1 MAISEETEQ
10 FQGLASAIQKAKDLN
25 DQVLFSHIKKI
36 QGTNPLSFYQAG
48 RERYAGERFFWEDP
62 AKEITITGLGNVKTL
77 KAAANAERYREV
89 EKSWIKLQ
97 ETAVK
102 TGVTE
107 VEATGPLLF
116 GGFSFD
122 YESNSTLLW
131 NQFGDNLFYIPAFML
146 SIVGKQAYLTTN
158 LLCSP
163 DDSEKLFRDMINER
177 EAFLFESLD
186 GAALCGLNSLVK
198 QREARP
204 EEWKRTVT
212 EAVEEIKTT
221 DLDKIVLARELRLTF
236 ERSIDSGKVLEQLIA
251 EQPLSYIFSLEAGGD
266 CFVGATPER
275 LIKKQGNEVFSTC
288 LAGSMGRGKDE
299 HEDVIL
305 GNELLQDQKNLQE
318 HQYVVS
324 MISNAFDAVCEKVL
338 VPDGPRLMKNRHIQ
352 HLYTPIRG
360 VAKEGITILQFVENL
375 HPTPAMGGLPK
386 EKAVIRIREM
396 EGLERGFYAGPLG
409 WMDTYGNG
417 EFAVGIRSA
426 LIQDNE
432 ASLFAGC
439 GVVEDSTAV
448 AEYRET
454 GIKFN
459 PMLSALG
466 GNLNE

>member
-10 FQGLASAIQKAKDLN
+10 FQGLASAIQQAKDLN
-25 DQVLFSHIKKI
+25 DQVLFSHIKKVNC
-36 QGTNPLSFYQAG
+36 TNPLSFYQAG

-62 AKEITITGLGNVKTL
+62 AKEITITGLGNVKKI
-77 KAAANAERYREV
+77 KAASNAERYREV

-97 ETAVK
+97 NTAVK
-102 TGVTE
+102 TGVTD

-163 DDSEKLFRDMINER
+163 DDSEKLFIDMINER

-186 GAALCGLNSLVK
+186 GTGLGSNSLLK
-198 QREARP
+198 QREVDP
-204 EEWKRTVT
+204 EGWKHTVA

-221 DLDKIVLARELRLTF
+221 DLDKIVLARELRLEF

-275 LIKKQGNEVFSTC
+275 LIKKKGNEVFSTC

-299 HEDVIL
+299 QEDVSL
-305 GNELLQDQKNLQE
+305 GEELLHDQKNLQE

-324 MISNAFDAVCEKVL
+324 MISKAFDAVCEKVM
-338 VPDGPRLMKNRHIQ
+338 VPAEPELMKNRHIQ
-352 HLYTPIRG
+352 HLYTPVHG
-360 VAKEGITILQFVENL
+360 LSKEGVTIFQFVENL

-386 EKAVIRIREM
+386 EKAVVRIREM

-409 WMDTYGNG
+409 WVDTYGNG

-426 LIQDNE
+426 LIQNNE

-439 GVVEDSTAV
+439 GVVEDSTP
-448 AEYRET
+448 ESEFRET

>member
-36 QGTNPLSFYQAG
+36 GCNNPLSFYQAG

-62 AKEITITGLGNVKTL
+62 AKEITITGLGNVKKL
-77 KAAANAERYREV
+77 KAASNAERYREV

-97 ETAVK
+97 NTAVK
-102 TGVTE
+102 TGVTDL
-107 VEATGPLLF
+107 EATGPLLF

-122 YESNSTLLW
+122 YENDSTLLW

-163 DDSEKLFRDMINER
+163 DDSEKLFIDMINER

-186 GAALCGLNSLVK
+186 SNGLGANSLVM
-198 QREARP
+198 QREVEP
-204 EEWKRTVT
+204 EEWKRTVA
-212 EAVEEIKTT
+212 EAVQEIKTT
-221 DLDKIVLARELRLTF
+221 DLDKIVLARELRLVF

-299 HEDVIL
+299 QEDVRL
-305 GNELLQDQKNLQE
+305 GEELLHDQKNLQE

-324 MISNAFDAVCEKVL
+324 MISNAFDSVCEKVM
-338 VPDGPRLMKNRHIQ
+338 VPAEPKLMKNRHIQ
-352 HLYTPIRG
+352 HLYTPVRG
-360 VAKEGITILQFVENL
+360 LSKEGVTIFEFVENL

-386 EKAVIRIREM
+386 DKAVVRIREM

-409 WMDTYGNG
+409 WVDTYGNG

-426 LIQDNE
+426 LIQNNE

-439 GVVEDSTAV
+439 GVVEDSTP
-448 AEYRET
+448 ESEFRET

>member
-1 MAISEETEQ
+1 LAISEETEQ

-36 QGTNPLSFYQAG
+36 KCNSPLSFYQAG

-62 AKEITITGLGNVKTL
+62 AKEITITGLGNVKKL
-77 KAAANAERYREV
+77 KAASNAERYREV

-97 ETAVK
+97 NDAVK
-102 TGVTE
+102 TGVTDI
-107 VEATGPLLF
+107 EATGPLLF

-122 YESNSTLLW
+122 YETDSTLLW

-163 DDSEKLFRDMINER
+163 DDSEKLFIDMINER

-186 GAALCGLNSLVK
+186 GNGLGANSLVM
-198 QREARP
+198 QREVEP
-204 EEWKRTVT
+204 EEWKRTVA
-212 EAVEEIKTT
+212 EAVQEIKTT
-221 DLDKIVLARELRLTF
+221 DLDKIVLARELRLGF

-288 LAGSMGRGKDE
+288 LAGSMRRGKDE
-299 HEDVIL
+299 QEDVCL
-305 GNELLQDQKNLQE
+305 GEELLHDQKNLQE

-324 MISNAFDAVCEKVL
+324 MISNAFDSVCEKVM
-338 VPDGPRLMKNRHIQ
+338 VPAGPTLMKNRHIQ
-352 HLYTPIRG
+352 HLYTPVRG
-360 VAKEGITILQFVENL
+360 ISKEGVTIFEFVENL

-386 EKAVIRIREM
+386 EKAVVRIREM
-396 EGLERGFYAGPLG
+396 EDLERGFYAGPLG
-409 WMDTYGNG
+409 WVDTYGNG

-426 LIQDNE
+426 LIQNNE

-439 GVVEDSTAV
+439 GVVEDSTP
-448 AEYRET
+448 ESEFRET

>member
-25 DQVLFSHIKKI
+25 DQVLFSHIKKVNCN
-36 QGTNPLSFYQAG
+36 NPLSFYQAG

-62 AKEITITGLGNVKTL
+62 AKEMTITGLGNVKKL
-77 KAAANAERYREV
+77 KAASNAERYREV

-97 ETAVK
+97 NTAVK
-102 TGVTE
+102 TGVTDL
-107 VEATGPLLF
+107 EATGPLLF

-122 YESNSTLLW
+122 YETDSTLLW

-163 DDSEKLFRDMINER
+163 DDSEKLFIDMINER

-186 GAALCGLNSLVK
+186 GNGLGANSLVM
-198 QREARP
+198 QREVEP
-204 EEWKRTVT
+204 EEWKRTVA
-212 EAVEEIKTT
+212 EAVQEIKTT
-221 DLDKIVLARELRLTF
+221 DLDKIVLARELRLVF
-236 ERSIDSGKVLEQLIA
+236 ERSIDSGKVLERLIA

-299 HEDVIL
+299 REDVRL
-305 GNELLQDQKNLQE
+305 GEELLHDQKNLQE

-324 MISNAFDAVCEKVL
+324 MISNAFDSVCEKVM
-338 VPDGPRLMKNRHIQ
+338 VPAEPALMKNRHIQ
-352 HLYTPIRG
+352 HLYTPVRG
-360 VAKEGITILQFVENL
+360 LSKEGVTIFEFVENL

-386 EKAVIRIREM
+386 DKAVVRIREM

-409 WMDTYGNG
+409 WVDTYGNG

-426 LIQDNE
+426 LIQNNE

-439 GVVEDSTAV
+439 GVVEDSTP
-448 AEYRET
+448 ESEFRET

>member
-36 QGTNPLSFYQAG
+36 KCNSPLSFYQAG

-62 AKEITITGLGNVKTL
+62 VKEITITGLGNVKKL
-77 KAAANAERYREV
+77 KAASNAERYREV

-97 ETAVK
+97 NDAVK
-102 TGVTE
+102 TGVTD
-107 VEATGPLLF
+107 VKATGPLLF

-122 YESNSTLLW
+122 YETDSTLLW

-163 DDSEKLFRDMINER
+163 DDSEKLFIDMINER

-186 GAALCGLNSLVK
+186 GNGLDANSLVM
-198 QREARP
+198 QREVEP
-204 EEWKRTVT
+204 EEWKRTVA
-212 EAVEEIKTT
+212 EAVQEIKTT
-221 DLDKIVLARELRLTF
+221 DLDKIVLARELRLGF

-288 LAGSMGRGKDE
+288 LAGSMRRGKDE
-299 HEDVIL
+299 QEDVCL
-305 GNELLQDQKNLQE
+305 GEELLHDQKNLQE

-324 MISNAFDAVCEKVL
+324 MISNAFDSVCEKVM
-338 VPDGPRLMKNRHIQ
+338 VPAGPTLMKNRHIQ
-352 HLYTPIRG
+352 HLYTPVRG
-360 VAKEGITILQFVENL
+360 ISKEGVTIFEFVENL

-386 EKAVIRIREM
+386 EKAVVRIREL

-409 WMDTYGNG
+409 WVDTYGNG

-426 LIQDNE
+426 LIQNNE

-439 GVVEDSTAV
+439 GVVEDSTP
-448 AEYRET
+448 ESEFRET

>member
-36 QGTNPLSFYQAG
+36 KCNSPLSFYQAG

-62 AKEITITGLGNVKTL
+62 AKEITITGLGNVKKL
-77 KAAANAERYREV
+77 KAASNAERYREV

-97 ETAVK
+97 NDAVK
-102 TGVTE
+102 TGVTD

-122 YESNSTLLW
+122 YETDSTLLW

-163 DDSEKLFRDMINER
+163 DDSEKLFIDMINER

-186 GAALCGLNSLVK
+186 GNGLGANSLVM
-198 QREARP
+198 QREVEP
-204 EEWKRTVT
+204 EEWKRTVA
-212 EAVEEIKTT
+212 EAVQEIKTT
-221 DLDKIVLARELRLTF
+221 DLDKIVLARELRLGF

-288 LAGSMGRGKDE
+288 LAGSMRRGKDE
-299 HEDVIL
+299 QEDVCL
-305 GNELLQDQKNLQE
+305 GEELLHDQKNLQE

-324 MISNAFDAVCEKVL
+324 MISNAFDSVCEKVM
-338 VPDGPRLMKNRHIQ
+338 VPAGPTLMKNRHIQ
-352 HLYTPIRG
+352 HLYTPVRG
-360 VAKEGITILQFVENL
+360 ISKEGVTIFEFVENL

-386 EKAVIRIREM
+386 EKAVVRIREL

-409 WMDTYGNG
+409 WVDTYGNG

-426 LIQDNE
+426 LIQNNE

-439 GVVEDSTAV
+439 GVVEDSTP
-448 AEYRET
+448 ESEFWET

>member
-25 DQVLFSHIKKI
+25 GQVLFSHIKKI
-36 QGTNPLSFYQAG
+36 NCNNPLSFYQAG

-62 AKEITITGLGNVKTL
+62 AKDITITGLGNVKKL
-77 KAAANAERYREV
+77 QVASNADRYREV
-89 EKSWIKLQ
+89 EMSWIKLQ
-97 ETAVK
+97 NNAVK
-102 TGVTE
+102 TGVTD

-122 YESNSTLLW
+122 YETNSTLLW

-146 SIVGKQAYLTTN
+146 SLVGEQAYLTTN

-163 DDSEKLFRDMINER
+163 DDSEKLFIDMINER
-177 EAFLFESLD
+177 ESFLIESLN
-186 GAALCGLNSLVK
+186 GTELRANTLVK
-198 QREARP
+198 QKEVKP
-204 EEWKRTVT
+204 KEWKQTVAD
-212 EAVEEIKTT
+212 AVEEIKTT
-221 DLDKIVLARELRLTF
+221 DLDKIVLARELRLVF
-236 ERSIDSGKVLEQLIA
+236 ERSIDSEKVLEQLIA

-288 LAGSMGRGKDE
+288 LAGSMGRGKTE
-299 HEDVIL
+299 EEDACL
-305 GNELLQDQKNLQE
+305 GDELLHDQKNLQE

-324 MISNAFDAVCEKVL
+324 MISNAFEAVCEKVI
-338 VPDGPRLMKNRHIQ
+338 VPTEPKLMKNRHIQ
-352 HLYTPIRG
+352 HLYTPVRG
-360 VAKEGITILQFVENL
+360 ICNEGVTIFEFVENL

-386 EKAVIRIREM
+386 EEAVARIREI

-409 WMDTYGNG
+409 WVDAYGNG

-426 LIQDNE
+426 LLQDNE

-439 GVVEDSTAV
+439 GVVEDSTP
-448 AEYRET
+448 ESEFQET

>member
-1 MAISEETEQ
+1 MAISKETEQ

-36 QGTNPLSFYQAG
+36 PCTNPLSFYQAG

-62 AKEITITGLGNVKTL
+62 AKEITITGLGNVKKL

-89 EKSWIKLQ
+89 EKSWIELQ
-97 ETAVK
+97 GNAVK
-102 TGVTE
+102 TGVANI
-107 VEATGPLLF
+107 EATGPLLF

-186 GAALCGLNSLVK
+186 EPLCGTNSLVK
-198 QREARP
+198 QREIEP
-204 EEWKRTVT
+204 EQWKRTVT
-212 EAVEEIKTT
+212 EAVEEIKATE
-221 DLDKIVLARELRLTF
+221 LDKIVLARELRLTF
-236 ERSIDSGKVLEQLIA
+236 DHSIDSAKVLEQLIA
-251 EQPLSYIFSLEAGGD
+251 EQPLSYIFGMEAGGD

-275 LIKKQGNEVFSTC
+275 LIKKQGNDVFSTC
-288 LAGSMGRGKDE
+288 LAGSIGRGKDE
-299 HEDVIL
+299 QEDVSL
-305 GNELLQDQKNLQE
+305 GNELLHDEKNLQE

-324 MISNAFDAVCEKVL
+324 MISNAFDAVCEKVI
-338 VPDGPRLMKNRHIQ
+338 VPGGPELMKNRHIQ
-352 HLYTPIRG
+352 HLYTPVRG
-360 VAKEGITILQFVENL
+360 VAKEGVTILQFVENL

-386 EKAVIRIREM
+386 EKAVSRIREM

-417 EFAVGIRSA
+417 EYAVGIRSA

-439 GVVEDSTAV
+439 GVVEDSAAV
-448 AEYRET
+448 AEFRET

>member
-36 QGTNPLSFYQAG
+36 KCNSPLSFYQAG

-62 AKEITITGLGNVKTL
+62 AKEITITGLGNVKKL
-77 KAAANAERYREV
+77 KAASNAKRYREV

-97 ETAVK
+97 NDAVK
-102 TGVTE
+102 TGVTD

-122 YESNSTLLW
+122 YETDSTLLW

-163 DDSEKLFRDMINER
+163 DDSEKLFIDMINER

-186 GAALCGLNSLVK
+186 GNGLGANSLVM
-198 QREARP
+198 QREVEP
-204 EEWKRTVT
+204 EEWKRTVA
-212 EAVEEIKTT
+212 EAVQEIKTT
-221 DLDKIVLARELRLTF
+221 DLDKIVLARELRLGF

-288 LAGSMGRGKDE
+288 LAGSMRRGKDE
-299 HEDVIL
+299 QEDVCL
-305 GNELLQDQKNLQE
+305 GEELLHDQKNLQE

-324 MISNAFDAVCEKVL
+324 MISNAFDSVCEKVM
-338 VPDGPRLMKNRHIQ
+338 VPAGPTLMKNRHIQ
-352 HLYTPIRG
+352 HLYTPVRG
-360 VAKEGITILQFVENL
+360 ISKKGVTIFEFVENL

-386 EKAVIRIREM
+386 EKAVVRIREL

-409 WMDTYGNG
+409 WVDTYGNG

-426 LIQDNE
+426 LIQNNE

-439 GVVEDSTAV
+439 GVVEDSTP
-448 AEYRET
+448 ESEFRET

>member
-1 MAISEETEQ
+1 LAISEETEQ

-36 QGTNPLSFYQAG
+36 KWNSPLSFYQAG

-62 AKEITITGLGNVKTL
+62 AKEITITGLGNVKKL
-77 KAAANAERYREV
+77 KAASNAERYREV

-97 ETAVK
+97 NDAVK
-102 TGVTE
+102 TGVTD

-122 YESNSTLLW
+122 YETDSTLLW

-163 DDSEKLFRDMINER
+163 DDSEKLFIDMINER

-186 GAALCGLNSLVK
+186 GNGLGVNSLVM
-198 QREARP
+198 QREVEP
-204 EEWKRTVT
+204 EEWKRTVA
-212 EAVEEIKTT
+212 EAVQEIKTT
-221 DLDKIVLARELRLTF
+221 DLDKIVLARELRLGF

-288 LAGSMGRGKDE
+288 LAGSMRRGKDE
-299 HEDVIL
+299 QEDVCL
-305 GNELLQDQKNLQE
+305 GEELLHDQKNLQE

-324 MISNAFDAVCEKVL
+324 MISNAFDSVCEKVM
-338 VPDGPRLMKNRHIQ
+338 VPAGPTLMKNRHIQ
-352 HLYTPIRG
+352 HLYTPVRG
-360 VAKEGITILQFVENL
+360 ISKEGVTIFEFVEYL

-386 EKAVIRIREM
+386 EKAVVRIREL

-409 WMDTYGNG
+409 WVDTYGNG

-426 LIQDNE
+426 LIQNNE

-439 GVVEDSTAV
+439 GVVEDSTP
-448 AEYRET
+448 ESEFRET

>member
-1 MAISEETEQ
+1 
-10 FQGLASAIQKAKDLN
+10 
-25 DQVLFSHIKKI
+25 
-36 QGTNPLSFYQAG
+36 
-48 RERYAGERFFWEDP
+48 
-62 AKEITITGLGNVKTL
+62 
-77 KAAANAERYREV
+77 
-89 EKSWIKLQ
+89 
-97 ETAVK
+97 
-102 TGVTE
+102 
-107 VEATGPLLF
+107 
-116 GGFSFD
+116 
-122 YESNSTLLW
+122 
-131 NQFGDNLFYIPAFML
+131 
-146 SIVGKQAYLTTN
+146 VGKQAYLTTN

-163 DDSEKLFRDMINER
+163 DDSEKLFIDMINER

-186 GAALCGLNSLVK
+186 GNGLGANSLVM
-198 QREARP
+198 QREVEP
-204 EEWKRTVT
+204 EEWKRTVA
-212 EAVEEIKTT
+212 EAVQEIKTT
-221 DLDKIVLARELRLTF
+221 DLDKIVLARELRLGF

-299 HEDVIL
+299 QEDVCL
-305 GNELLQDQKNLQE
+305 GEELLHDEKNLQE

-324 MISNAFDAVCEKVL
+324 MISNAFDSVCEKVV
-338 VPDGPRLMKNRHIQ
+338 VPARPTLMKNRHIQ
-352 HLYTPIRG
+352 HLYTPVRG
-360 VAKEGITILQFVENL
+360 ISNEGVTIFEFVENL

-386 EKAVIRIREM
+386 EKAVVRIREM

-409 WMDTYGNG
+409 WVDTYGNG

-426 LIQDNE
+426 LIQNNE

-439 GVVEDSTAV
+439 GVVEDSTPES
-448 AEYRET
+448 EYRET

>member
-36 QGTNPLSFYQAG
+36 KCNSPLSFYQAG

-62 AKEITITGLGNVKTL
+62 AKEITITGLGNVKKL
-77 KAAANAERYREV
+77 KAASNAERYREV

-97 ETAVK
+97 NDAVK
-102 TGVTE
+102 TGVTD

-122 YESNSTLLW
+122 YETDSTLLW

-163 DDSEKLFRDMINER
+163 DDSEKLFIDMINER

-186 GAALCGLNSLVK
+186 GNGLGANSLVM
-198 QREARP
+198 QREVEP
-204 EEWKRTVT
+204 EEWKRTVA
-212 EAVEEIKTT
+212 EAVQEIKTT
-221 DLDKIVLARELRLTF
+221 DLDKIVLARELRLGF

-288 LAGSMGRGKDE
+288 LAGSMRRGKDE
-299 HEDVIL
+299 QEDVCF
-305 GNELLQDQKNLQE
+305 GEELLHDQKNLQE

-324 MISNAFDAVCEKVL
+324 MISNAFDSVCEKVM
-338 VPDGPRLMKNRHIQ
+338 VPAGPTLMKNRHIQ
-352 HLYTPIRG
+352 HLYTPVRG
-360 VAKEGITILQFVENL
+360 ISKEGVTIFEFVENL

-386 EKAVIRIREM
+386 EKAVVRIREL

-409 WMDTYGNG
+409 WVDTYGNG

-426 LIQDNE
+426 LIQNNE

-439 GVVEDSTAV
+439 GVVEDSTP
-448 AEYRET
+448 ESEFQET

>member
-36 QGTNPLSFYQAG
+36 QCTNPLSFYQAG

-62 AKEITITGLGNVKTL
+62 AKEITITGLGNVKKL

-102 TGVTE
+102 TGVTD

-122 YESNSTLLW
+122 YESNSTILW
-131 NQFGDNLFYIPAFML
+131 NHFGDNLFYIPAFML

-177 EAFLFESLD
+177 EAFLSEGLD
-186 GAALCGLNSLVK
+186 GVPCGPNSLVK
-198 QREARP
+198 QREVQSA
-204 EEWKRTVT
+204 EWKRTVT

-236 ERSIDSGKVLEQLIA
+236 EHSIDSGKVLEQLIA

-275 LIKKQGNEVFSTC
+275 LIKKQGDAVFSTC
-288 LAGSMGRGKDE
+288 LAGSMGRGKDQR
-299 HEDVIL
+299 EDVSL
-305 GNELLQDQKNLQE
+305 GNELLHDQKNLQE

-324 MISNAFDAVCEKVL
+324 MISNAFDAVCEKV
-338 VPDGPRLMKNRHIQ
+338 VIPDGPELMKNRHIQ
-352 HLYTPIRG
+352 HLYTPVRG
-360 VAKEGITILQFVENL
+360 VAKEGVTILQFVENL

-386 EKAVIRIREM
+386 GKAVVRIREM

-439 GVVEDSTAV
+439 GVVEDSTAS
-448 AEYRET
+448 AEFRET

>member
-36 QGTNPLSFYQAG
+36 KCNNPLSFYQAG

-62 AKEITITGLGNVKTL
+62 AKEITITGLGNVKKL
-77 KAAANAERYREV
+77 KAASNAERYREV

-97 ETAVK
+97 NDAVK
-102 TGVTE
+102 TGVTD

-122 YESNSTLLW
+122 YETDSTLLW

-163 DDSEKLFRDMINER
+163 DDSEKLFIDMINER

-186 GAALCGLNSLVK
+186 GNGLGANSLIM
-198 QREARP
+198 QREVEP
-204 EEWKRTVT
+204 EEWKRTVA
-212 EAVEEIKTT
+212 EAVQEIKTT
-221 DLDKIVLARELRLTF
+221 DLDKIVLARELRLGF
-236 ERSIDSGKVLEQLIA
+236 EHSIDSGKVLEQLIA

-288 LAGSMGRGKDE
+288 LAGSMRRGKDE
-299 HEDVIL
+299 QEDVCL
-305 GNELLQDQKNLQE
+305 GEELLHDQKNLQE

-324 MISNAFDAVCEKVL
+324 MISNAFDSVCEKVR
-338 VPDGPRLMKNRHIQ
+338 VPAGPTLMKNRHIQ
-352 HLYTPIRG
+352 HLYTPVRG
-360 VAKEGITILQFVENL
+360 ISKEGVTIFEFVENL

-386 EKAVIRIREM
+386 EKAVVRIREL

-409 WMDTYGNG
+409 WVDTYGNG

-426 LIQDNE
+426 LIQNNE

-439 GVVEDSTAV
+439 GVVEDSTP
-448 AEYRET
+448 ESEFRET

>member
-36 QGTNPLSFYQAG
+36 KCNSPLSFYQAG

-62 AKEITITGLGNVKTL
+62 AKEITITGLGNVKKL
-77 KAAANAERYREV
+77 KAASNAERYREV

-97 ETAVK
+97 NDAVK
-102 TGVTE
+102 TGVTD

-122 YESNSTLLW
+122 YETDSTLLW

-163 DDSEKLFRDMINER
+163 DDSEKLFIDMINER

-186 GAALCGLNSLVK
+186 GNGLGANSLVM
-198 QREARP
+198 QREVEP
-204 EEWKRTVT
+204 EEWKRTVA
-212 EAVEEIKTT
+212 EAVQEIKTT
-221 DLDKIVLARELRLTF
+221 DLDKIVLARELRLGF

-275 LIKKQGNEVFSTC
+275 LIKKQGNKVFSTC
-288 LAGSMGRGKDE
+288 LAGSMRRGKDE
-299 HEDVIL
+299 QEDVCL
-305 GNELLQDQKNLQE
+305 GEELLHDQKNLQE

-324 MISNAFDAVCEKVL
+324 MISNAFDSVCEKVM
-338 VPDGPRLMKNRHIQ
+338 VPAGPTLMKNRHIQ
-352 HLYTPIRG
+352 HLYTPVRG
-360 VAKEGITILQFVENL
+360 ISKEGVTIFEFVENL

-386 EKAVIRIREM
+386 EKAVVRIREL

-409 WMDTYGNG
+409 WVDTYGNG

-426 LIQDNE
+426 LIQNNE

-439 GVVEDSTAV
+439 GVVEDSTP
-448 AEYRET
+448 ESEFRET

>member
-1 MAISEETEQ
+1 MAISEETGQ

-25 DQVLFSHIKKI
+25 DQVLFSHIKKVNC
-36 QGTNPLSFYQAG
+36 TNPLSFYQAG

-62 AKEITITGLGNVKTL
+62 AKEITITGLGNVKKL
-77 KAAANAERYREV
+77 KAASNAERYREV

-97 ETAVK
+97 NTAVK
-102 TGVTE
+102 TGLTD

-122 YESNSTLLW
+122 YETNSTLLW

-163 DDSEKLFRDMINER
+163 DDSEKLFIDMINER

-186 GAALCGLNSLVK
+186 DTGLGHNSLVK
-198 QREARP
+198 QREVKP
-204 EEWKRTVT
+204 DEWKRTVA
-212 EAVEEIKTT
+212 EAVQEIKTT
-221 DLDKIVLARELRLTF
+221 DLDKIVLARELRLVF

-299 HEDVIL
+299 QEDVCL
-305 GNELLQDQKNLQE
+305 GDELLQDQKNLQE

-324 MISNAFDAVCEKVL
+324 MISNAFDSVCEKVI
-338 VPDGPRLMKNRHIQ
+338 VPAEPKLMKNRHIQ
-352 HLYTPIRG
+352 HLYTPVRG
-360 VAKEGITILQFVENL
+360 ISKEGVTIFEFVEKL

-386 EKAVIRIREM
+386 EKAVVRIREM

-409 WMDTYGNG
+409 WVDTYGNG

-426 LIQDNE
+426 LIQNNE

-439 GVVEDSTAV
+439 GVVEDSTP
-448 AEYRET
+448 ESEFRET